1 MSLDILGAITGL
13 FVVVYDGQHALRFT
27 LGRARAVVGPGI
39 HFKWPLLQTF
49 KVEETKHT
57 TLDLE
62 PQVIQLDDDLVYEVD
77 AKVVYRIVNLRKA
90 IIEIDDLVTGL
101 QNRVVIAVQ
110 SVVARQTRETVTD
123 VDAMCDAIRAELE
136 PVEDQWGV
144 RILKFGFSNISPS
157 PTTLEITQL
166 ELLTAEKRRLY
177 DGMREKGLSEE
188 ASVALVSGAVVS
200 VHPDEPAP
208 LRREMDESMEKRSEL
223 AQAELERF
231 EKEAR
236 EKKFKRNAPE
246 GLRDPKEADPFADE
260 EEERREKERGPGLER
275 RSRDDEDEDET

>member
-77 AKVVYRIVNLRKA
+77 AKVVYKTVNLRKA
-90 IIEIDDLVTGL
+90 IIEIDDLVIGL

-123 VDAMCDAIRAELE
+123 VDAMCDAIRKELE
-136 PVEDQWGV
+136 PVEDTWGV

-166 ELLTAEKRRLY
+166 ELLTQEKRRLY
-177 DGMREKGLSEE
+177 AELRGRGLTEE
-188 ASVALVSGAVVS
+188 AAVALVSGAVVS
-200 VHPDEPAP
+200 VHPDDPLPMRKDQREPEAA
-208 LRREMDESMEKRSEL
+208 LVEAAEQQLKQDVEEARRRKAKRN
-223 AQAELERF
+223 ELE
-231 EKEAR
+231 
-236 EKKFKRNAPE
+236 
-246 GLRDPKEADPFADE
+246 GLADPKEADPFTDGE
-260 EEERREKERGPGLER
+260 GESDGTKPTGEGPLA
-275 RSRDDEDEDET
+275 

>member
-62 PQVIQLDDDLVYEVD
+62 PQVIQLDDDLIYEVD
-77 AKVVYRIVNLRKA
+77 AKVVYKIVNLRKA
-90 IIEIDDLVTGL
+90 IIEIDDLVIGL

-123 VDAMCDAIRAELE
+123 VDGMCDAIRKELE
-136 PVEDQWGV
+136 PVEDTWGV

-166 ELLTAEKRRLY
+166 ELLTQEKRRLY
-177 DGMREKGLSEE
+177 SELRERGLTEE
-188 ASVALVSGAVVS
+188 AAVALVSGAVVS
-200 VHPDEPAP
+200 VHPDEPMP
-208 LRREMDESMEKRSEL
+208 TRRATREPEKLMVKGLEE
-223 AQAELERF
+223 ELEKQSEEDRRR
-231 EKEAR
+231 KA
-236 EKKFKRNAPE
+236 KRNE
-246 GLRDPKEADPFADE
+246 LQGLADPKDADPFESADGE
-260 EEERREKERGPGLER
+260 GPEGGAKP
-275 RSRDDEDEDET
+275 DGDEPAK

>member
-77 AKVVYRIVNLRKA
+77 AKVVYKIVNLRKA

-110 SVVARQTRETVTD
+110 SVVARRTRATVTD
-123 VDAMCDAIRAELE
+123 VDGMCDEIRKELE
-136 PVEDQWGV
+136 PVEDTWGV

-166 ELLTAEKRRLY
+166 ELLTQEKRRLY
-177 DGMREKGLSEE
+177 AELRERGLSEE

-200 VHPDEPAP
+200 VHPDEPLP
-208 LRREMDESMEKRSEL
+208 MRKEQRRPEKAL
-223 AQAELERF
+223 VAEAEEKLEEN
-231 EKEAR
+231 EKEALKR
-236 EKKFKRNAPE
+236 KAKRNELE
-246 GLRDPKEADPFADE
+246 GLADPKESDPFAE
-260 EEERREKERGPGLER
+260 EEQGKKPGAPE
-275 RSRDDEDEDET
+275 SDDPLA

>member
-1 MSLDILGAITGL
+1 MSLDILGAVTGL

-39 HFKWPLLQTF
+39 HFKWPFLQTF

-77 AKVVYRIVNLRKA
+77 AKVVYQIVNLRKA
-90 IIEIDDLVTGL
+90 IIEIDNLVTGL

-110 SVVARQTRETVTD
+110 SVVARQTRVTVTD
-123 VDAMCDAIRAELE
+123 VDGMCDAIRKELE

-166 ELLTAEKRRLY
+166 ELLTREKRRLY
-177 DGMREKGLSEE
+177 SELRDKGLSEE

-200 VHPDEPAP
+200 VHPDEEIPM
-208 LRREMDESMEKRSEL
+208 RRDIDGPIEQTVAALETEIERQADESAAKKAKRTEM
-223 AQAELERF
+223 
-231 EKEAR
+231 
-236 EKKFKRNAPE
+236 E
-246 GLRDPKEADPFADE
+246 GLRDPKESDPFTEGDG
-260 EEERREKERGPGLER
+260 RGEGPPGT
-275 RSRDDEDEDET
+275 SPPRDSD

>member
-77 AKVVYRIVNLRKA
+77 AKVVYKIVNLRKA

-110 SVVARQTRETVTD
+110 SVVARRTRATVTD
-123 VDAMCDAIRAELE
+123 VDGMCDAIRKELE
-136 PVEDQWGV
+136 PVEDTWGV

-166 ELLTAEKRRLY
+166 ELLTHEKRRLY
-177 DGMREKGLSEE
+177 AELRESGLTEE

-200 VHPDEPAP
+200 VHPDEPLP
-208 LRREMDESMEKRSEL
+208 MRKDQRRPEKSLLEEAESRLEEEAKEAQRRKAKRN
-223 AQAELERF
+223 ELE
-231 EKEAR
+231 
-236 EKKFKRNAPE
+236 
-246 GLRDPKEADPFADE
+246 GLADPKDSDPFAGE
-260 EEERREKERGPGLER
+260 EGGKKPGGPET
-275 RSRDDEDEDET
+275 DDPLS

>member
-1 MSLDILGAITGL
+1 MSLDILGAVTGL

-77 AKVVYRIVNLRKA
+77 AKVVYQIVNLRKA

-110 SVVARQTRETVTD
+110 SVVARQTRDTVTD
-123 VDAMCDAIRAELE
+123 VDGMCAAIRTELE

-166 ELLTAEKRRLY
+166 ELLTREKRRLY
-177 DGMREKGLSEE
+177 GELRGKGLSEE

-200 VHPDEPAP
+200 VHPDEEIPM
-208 LRREMDESMEKRSEL
+208 RRDTDGPMETIAKALEEDIEREADEAAS
-223 AQAELERF
+223 
-231 EKEAR
+231 
-236 EKKFKRNAPE
+236 KKAKRNEIE
-246 GLRDPKEADPFADE
+246 GLRDPQESDPFADDE
-260 EEERREKERGPGLER
+260 GEAGGPPVRPPGE
-275 RSRDDEDEDET
+275 

>member
-1 MSLDILGAITGL
+1 MSLDIIGAVTGL

-39 HFKWPLLQTF
+39 HFKWPILQTF

-90 IIEIDDLVTGL
+90 LIEIDDLVTGL

-166 ELLTAEKRRLY
+166 ELLTREKRRLY
-177 DGMREKGLSEE
+177 GELRAKGLTEE
-188 ASVALVSGAVVS
+188 AAVSLVSGAVVS
-200 VHPDEPAP
+200 VHPDEPLPMRRDIDGP
-208 LRREMDESMEKRSEL
+208 LEDVEEAAATLLEAEEREQKI
-223 AQAELERF
+223 AKA
-231 EKEAR
+231 
-236 EKKFKRNAPE
+236 KRNLPE
-246 GLRDPKEADPFADE
+246 GLRDPSEADPFADDE
-260 EEERREKERGPGLER
+260 DAEGGEGPLGPGGGPGPR
-275 RSRDDEDEDET
+275 PAQDS

>member
-1 MSLDILGAITGL
+1 MSLDIFGAVTGL
-13 FVVVYDGQHALRFT
+13 FVIVYDGQHALRFT

-77 AKVVYRIVNLRKA
+77 AKVVYQIVNLRKA
-90 IIEIDDLVTGL
+90 IIEIDDLEEGL
-101 QNRVVIAVQ
+101 RNRVVIAVQ
-110 SVVARQTRETVTD
+110 SVVARQTRDTVTD
-123 VDAMCDAIRAELE
+123 VDGMCAAIRRELE

-166 ELLTAEKRRLY
+166 ELLTSEKRRLY
-177 DGMREKGLSEE
+177 GELRGNGMSEE
-188 ASVALVSGAVVS
+188 AAVALVSGAVVS
-200 VHPDEPAP
+200 VHPEDAEP
-208 LRREMDESMEKRSEL
+208 LRRDERRAETAVVEL
-223 AQAELERF
+223 ASEELDEDR
-231 EKEAR
+231 EEAAR
-236 EKKFKRNAPE
+236 KKSKRKQIP
-246 GLRDPKEADPFADE
+246 GLEDPKEADPFADE
-260 EEERREKERGPGLER
+260 DPPDEPPPLGPGGAPSGGDER
-275 RSRDDEDEDET
+275 